1 MSRFALALTQ
11 LLALAVCSM
20 SSVALGRVVQY
31 EEVAFSTVIALQ
43 TCGRWEVDGKFG
55 EFRVVQAYF
64 YGGTMLFVDMV
75 GANDRGTWHEVFR
88 GFTFHE
94 LNDDHLELE
103 LSDVRCS
110 SNHINKITV
119 SGLAEPFEREPFSF
133 TLELDG
139 ATGRYEI
146 KRQPK

>member
-1 MSRFALALTQ
+1 MSELTRLLTR
-11 LLALAVCSM
+11 LLALATCST
-20 SSVALGRVVQY
+20 STVALARVVQY
-31 EEVAFSTVIALQ
+31 EEVAFSTVTALQ
-43 TCGRWEVDGKFG
+43 TCGRWEADGQSG

-75 GANDRGTWHEVFR
+75 RANDRGTWHEVLR
-88 GFTFHE
+88 GFTFDE

-110 SNHINKITV
+110 SRMNKITV
-119 SGLAEPFEREPFSF
+119 SGRAEPFESEPFSF

-139 ATGRYEI
+139 ATGRYQFRRES
-146 KRQPK
+146 R